1 MEWKLFDENRNF
13 LQEVNCQYDA
23 CDFASMFYGATR
35 LEIDFN
41 RKEATIVEREE
52 VQKY

>member
-1 MEWKLFDENRNF
+1 MEWKLLDENKNF

-35 LEIDFN
+35 IEIDFI
-41 RKEATIVEREE
+41 KQEATIIERESIE
-52 VQKY
+52 D